1 MKFYLKTESNMGR
14 IKRRTNSFI
23 LLFLI
28 IICSFACRTDFPI
41 IVQRSD
47 KANSSAVNST
57 IEKPKLAAVASAE
70 IRRMLENAVRQTEI
84 TKTYNPEYVVIQY
97 PNGDVAPEKGVCT
110 DVVVRAFRAA
120 GVDLQKEV
128 HEDMRANF
136 AVYPKK
142 WNLKA
147 PDTNIDHRRVP
158 NLQTFFA
165 RRGKSLPVTQKGE
178 NYQPG
183 DVVAWDLDG
192 KGLTHIGLVSNSWNE
207 KTGCYSIIH
216 NIGGGAKLED
226 RLFEWKITGHYRYF

>member
-1 MKFYLKTESNMGR
+1 MQKSN
-14 IKRRTNSFI
+14 FI
-23 LLFLI
+23 LLCSL
-28 IICSFACRTDFPI
+28 IICSFACQKDFPI
-41 IVQRSD
+41 IAQRGQ
-47 KANSSAVNST
+47 KANSTVLNSAV
-57 IEKPKLAAVASAE
+57 EKPKLAASASAE

-84 TKTYNPEYVVIQY
+84 TKSYNPEYVVIAY

-120 GVDLQKEV
+120 GVDLQREIY
-128 HEDMRANF
+128 EDMRANF

-165 RRGKSLPVTQKGE
+165 RKGKSLPITQSSE
-178 NYQPG
+178 NFKPG

-192 KGLTHIGLVSNSWNE
+192 
-207 KTGCYSIIH
+207 
-216 NIGGGAKLED
+216 
-226 RLFEWKITGHYRYF
+226 